1 MTRPEKDERVI
12 EEARAWLMRSR
23 RWAQRG
29 LDAEEVLTDRESVA
43 DFAEAFQA
51 IVDVTEPAQVRGI
64 GNTAQLLALIDL
76 VELLPR
82 KGNLRHLN

>member
-1 MTRPEKDERVI
+1 MRMLLAAMHRAESTEQAEQLVARTDKPDLLAGNEQRV
-12 EEARAWLMRSR
+12 
-23 RWAQRG
+23 
-29 LDAEEVLTDRESVA
+29 DVTEVL
-43 DFAEAFQA
+43 QA

-76 VELLPR
+76 VELLLG

>member
-1 MTRPEKDERVI
+1 
-12 EEARAWLMRSR
+12 L
-23 RWAQRG
+23 
-29 LDAEEVLTDRESVA
+29 
-43 DFAEAFQA
+43 QA

-64 GNTAQLLALIDL
+64 GNAAQLPALIDL